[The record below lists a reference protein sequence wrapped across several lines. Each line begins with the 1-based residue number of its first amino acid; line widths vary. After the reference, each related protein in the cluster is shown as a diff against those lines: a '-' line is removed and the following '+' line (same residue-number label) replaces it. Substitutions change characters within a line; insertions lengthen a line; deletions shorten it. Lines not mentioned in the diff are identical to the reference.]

1 MQWVYNRALKRAEEY
16 NISGV
21 TYRLTQGVVKNIVP
35 ALASTN
41 AIIAASCSN
50 EALKMVSSCA
60 PMLKT
65 YMMYTGDSGIYTFTF
80 EHEKKTDCSVCGS
93 QFLSIKLKND
103 LLLLDDL
110 FEELKSNPSM

>member
-1 MQWVYNRALKRAEEY
+1 
-16 NISGV
+16 
-21 TYRLTQGVVKNIVP
+21 
-35 ALASTN
+35 
-41 AIIAASCSN
+41 
-50 EALKMVSSCA
+50 
-60 PMLKT
+60 
-65 YMMYTGDSGIYTFTF
+65 MMYTGDSGIYTFTF